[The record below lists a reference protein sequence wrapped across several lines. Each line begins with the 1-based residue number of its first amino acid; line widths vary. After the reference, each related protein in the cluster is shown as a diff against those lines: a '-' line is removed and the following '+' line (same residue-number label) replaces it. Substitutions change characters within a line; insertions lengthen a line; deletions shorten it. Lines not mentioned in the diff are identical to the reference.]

1 MNPVH
6 RGHVAMLHQAAARLE
21 LEGYAVL
28 GGWLSPSHDAYLQ
41 PKARHLN
48 TIGLSAAFRL
58 EAARLTLSEDSLVE
72 VGHWEA
78 SQPGHWP
85 DFPVVCAALQ
95 QELRSTLLPGADVTV
110 FYVCGTDH
118 ADKCGLAYGMG
129 RGLGVV
135 VVPRAGQTT
144 SKDDPASLVYIAEPA
159 LGDMADFSSTK
170 VRDAISRR
178 DIEYI
183 GHAQSDHAA
192 KLLLQ
197 PDRAQ
202 FQNYTED
209 YAKLGVTAPVAAAA
223 EEPAAETEQR

>member
-95 QELRSTLLPGADVTV
+95 QSSRQHS
-110 FYVCGTDH
+110 
-118 ADKCGLAYGMG
+118 GMW
-129 RGLGVV
+129 R
-135 VVPRAGQTT
+135 
-144 SKDDPASLVYIAEPA
+144 
-159 LGDMADFSSTK
+159 
-170 VRDAISRR
+170 
-178 DIEYI
+178 
-183 GHAQSDHAA
+183 
-192 KLLLQ
+192 
-197 PDRAQ
+197 
-202 FQNYTED
+202 
-209 YAKLGVTAPVAAAA
+209 
-223 EEPAAETEQR
+223 